1 MLQVKTLTLGEYRV
15 NCYIVH
21 KKDDSRCAV
30 IDPGA
35 QPEEILA
42 YLDKEGLSLQG
53 ILLTHGHFDHVGS
66 VLQVVEKTGCALWL
80 CRPDFTMPENPAFP
94 WLFTLRE
101 EQLSNPN
108 FFEDGDTVTLAGL
121 TFRVIHTPGHS
132 MGSVCLELEDV
143 MFTGDTLFAGTC
155 GRTDL
160 PGSDPYAMENSL
172 IRLRDLPYDRTLYP
186 GHGYPT
192 TLDNQ
197 RRLNPYLRG

>member
-1 MLQVKTLTLGEYRV
+1 MLQIKTLALGDYRA

-21 KKDDSRCAV
+21 QKDDSRCAV

>member
-1 MLQVKTLTLGEYRV
+1 MLQIKTLVLGDYRA

-21 KKDDSRCAV
+21 QKGDSRCAV

-35 QPEEILA
+35 QPEKILA
-42 YLDKEGLSLQG
+42 CLEQEGLSLQG
-53 ILLTHGHFDHVGS
+53 ILLTHGHFDHVGAM
-66 VLQVVEKTGCALWL
+66 LPLVEKTGCGVWL

-101 EQLSNPN
+101 EQLVGPN
-108 FFEDGDTVTLAGL
+108 LFEDGDTVELAGL
-121 TFRVIHTPGHS
+121 CFHILHTPGHS

-160 PGSDPYAMENSL
+160 PGSDPYAMEESL
-172 IRLRDLPYDRTLYP
+172 ARLRDLPYDRTLYP

-192 TLDNQ
+192 TLGNQ
-197 RRLNPYLRG
+197 RRSNPYLRG